1 MLHGGDS
8 RQVVEL
14 VSEHAEKKFLRNLLT
29 ALQELDAGKR
39 RAGKGQGK
47 GGHSRQVCE
56 VRHYNVKSV
65 AAPEWCKVK

>member
-1 MLHGGDS
+1 MLYGAES

-47 GGHSRQVCE
+47 GGHGHSRQVCE
-56 VRHYNVKSV
+56 VRHYNVKS
-65 AAPEWCKVK
+65 ATTPRWYK